1 MRLREVVPYPQYG
14 TGQLH
19 ARAPTLVPGPPG
31 GVAEGSI
38 GGGGCE
44 NLGGLAANGRGV
56 ARVGGMRRR
65 PPGGRGC
72 PPGGRPFSRVVRRR
86 PTLPRGPPR
95 STIGAVGL
103 SFRVRNGYRA
113 FPRRYDRRNTM
124 EIQTYAPTPHTPAP
138 ASGGFGV
145 GPVAS
150 REPHSGRRAR

>member
-1 MRLREVVPYPQYG
+1 MRPREVVPYPQYG

-31 GVAEGSI
+31 GAAGGSI
-38 GGGGCE
+38 GGRGCE
-44 NLGGLAANGRGV
+44 NLGGLGANRRGV
-56 ARVGGMRRR
+56 AGGGGMRGR

-72 PPGGRPFSRVVRRR
+72 PPGGRPCSRVVRRR

-113 FPRRYDRRNTM
+113 FPRRYDRPNTM
-124 EIQTYAPTPHTPAP
+124 EIQPNAPPPAP
-138 ASGGFGV
+138 PEGV
-145 GPVAS
+145 GPGWAG
-150 REPHSGRRAR
+150 RISGTAQWTQNTL